1 MQAARDGKRSVTIIH
16 SNSIEDKESR
26 IETVVSYGEGN
37 GKAIP
42 EYTEYA
48 HVIHRIRELLNGKY
62 GTPFQLYVSEDNG
75 RDDFWEL
82 LEEDVQ
88 GGCEE
93 VEYVARVYDL
103 IESRAFCYRVEPDQ
117 AESGYRVYPSLR
129 NNVFAYPA
137 QGVALARVPAFREH
151 GIYCDD
157 FVFAES
163 DGALRRF
170 LAYMQ
175 RRRQDRDSSRVT
187 VFSDTRHGIDQ
198 SQEPLTRKIERDEV
212 MMDEAL
218 KTDIFRSIDEFF
230 AEDRRF
236 FREFHIPYK
245 RGILLYGKP
254 GNGKTTLVKAIAGSV
269 RAPAAYWQ
277 ITEHTSSGS
286 IQEVFESAVK
296 MAPMVLIIEDIDSMP
311 EQVRS
316 YFLNTLDG
324 ATSKEGIFLIGT
336 TNYPEKIDPALMNRA
351 GRFDRAY
358 EIALPDAAQRA
369 RYLRQRGL
377 AEMLGEEAVTDAAK
391 LTESFT
397 LAQLNE
403 LYVSA
408 ALQWHYEREV
418 RLEALVRGMKGD
430 LAKGRTNAWMKE
442 PSDGRVGFIGA

>member
-1 MQAARDGKRSVTIIH
+1 MTIPTIMNQQAGLSHATTS
-16 SNSIEDKESR
+16 
-26 IETVVSYGEGN
+26 TVISYQEGN
-37 GKAIP
+37 AAALP
-42 EYTEYA
+42 EYADYA
-48 HVIHRIRELLNGKY
+48 RVVHRIREVLKKKY
-62 GTPFQLYVSEDNG
+62 GADFHLYVSEDNG
-75 RDDFWEL
+75 REDFWEL

-88 GGCEE
+88 DGCPE
-93 VEYVARVYDL
+93 VEYVARIFDL
-103 IESRAFCYRVEPDQ
+103 IESRAFSYKAEPE
-117 AESGYRVYPSLR
+117 AAGYRVYPSQR
-129 NNVFAYPA
+129 NNVFAYP
-137 QGVALARVPAFREH
+137 QLGVALAHIPVFRDH
-151 GIYCDD
+151 GIFCDQ
-157 FVFAES
+157 VLFAEN
-163 DGALRRF
+163 DVALHRF
-170 LAYMQ
+170 LAHMQ

-198 SQEPLTRKIERDEV
+198 SQEPITRQVDRDEV
-212 MMDEAL
+212 IMDESL

-230 AEDRRF
+230 AEDRGF
-236 FREFHIPYK
+236 FREFDIPYK

-277 ITEHTSSGS
+277 ITEHTSSDS
-286 IQEVFESAVK
+286 VQEVFESAVK

-311 EQVRS
+311 EHVRS
-316 YFLNTLDG
+316 FFLNTLDG

-358 EIALPDAAQRA
+358 EIALPDTAARA

-377 AEMLGEEAVTDAAK
+377 ARLIGDEALPEAAR
-391 LTESFT
+391 LTESFS

-418 RLEALVRGMKGD
+418 HLEALVRSMRAD
-430 LAKGRTNAWMKE
+430 LNKGRTGGWMKE
-442 PSDGRVGFIGA
+442 PADGKVGFIPA